1 MQGNYRKLGDLPL
14 VIPVFPLD
22 GVLLLPGGQLPLNI
36 FEPRYLNMLDDAMSG
51 ERIIG
56 MIQTRPHAKDA
67 DPNRPP
73 LAPVGCAGRVTSFAE
88 TSDGR
93 YLITLTGVCRF
104 RAGEELPVR
113 TPYRQVRADFAPYEP
128 DLREDGAGV
137 RTAADIDR
145 LLSALRRYLDHRGL
159 AIDWGDAESAPSDAL
174 INSLAMALPFEPVE
188 KQALL
193 EAPTLAERRE
203 TLVALLEIDA
213 AAGDDEDPTM
223 IQ

>member
-1 MQGNYRKLGDLPL
+1 MPGVYRRADDLPL

-22 GVLLLPGGQLPLNI
+22 GALLLPGGQLPLNI
-36 FEPRYLNMLDDAMSG
+36 FEPRYLNMFDDAMSG

-56 MIQTRPHAKDA
+56 MVQTRNGGDVQR
-67 DPNRPP
+67 PN

-93 YLITLTGVCRF
+93 YLVTLTGVCRF
-104 RAGEELPVR
+104 RVGEELPGR
-113 TPYRQVRADFAPYEP
+113 SPYRQVRADFEAFEA
-128 DLREDGAGV
+128 DLRDEIGSAPSGGDP
-137 RTAADIDR
+137 DP
-145 LLSALRRYLDHRGL
+145 LLDALRRYLDHRGL
-159 AIDWGDAESAPSDAL
+159 AIDWSSAEAAPSDAL

-193 EAPTLAERRE
+193 EAPTLVDRRQ

-213 AAGDDEDPTM
+213 AGDDEDPTM
-223 IQ
+223 LQ